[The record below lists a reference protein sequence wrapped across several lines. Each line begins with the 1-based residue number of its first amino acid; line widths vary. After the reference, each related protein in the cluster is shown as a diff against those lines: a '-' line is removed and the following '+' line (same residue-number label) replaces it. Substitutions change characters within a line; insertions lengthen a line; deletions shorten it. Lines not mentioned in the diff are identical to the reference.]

1 MPVIELVATLILSTV
16 LPTIVETLATAPF
29 PEVSVLSKTAASP
42 TWYNKPPVSIPIFS
56 TDPGTTDL
64 ISIVWESLFGI

>member
-42 TWYNKPPVSIPIFS
+42 T
-56 TDPGTTDL
+56 
-64 ISIVWESLFGI
+64 